1 MAAKESRAGAV
12 SGPSAGEPGARCIS
26 RFSTGRA
33 GTATRVRR
41 PPLSR
46 AVPTTARV
54 LVPWAAQ
61 VRAQGGHGHR
71 SADPRSSPPA
81 RPSPSFHGAVGSRW
95 GSVAPQARLA
105 KASGRAPAAST
116 DSPATRRGGLTAPLV
131 LSQGAQKTGH
141 RWASAARRPGGLR
154 HDRGAGTGPGQPPCV
169 REEVVAVGGRGH
181 PSTHTG
187 SLQVAMLQ
195 PVSYQVP
202 SPVADTEKDDSHQE
216 AIC

>member
-116 DSPATRRGGLTAPLV
+116 DSPATRRGGSHSPPCPESGSPENGTRVGLCCKEARRAAPRPGSRDRPRPVALREGG
-131 LSQGAQKTGH
+131 SGGH
-141 RWASAARRPGGLR
+141 RWQGTPQHTHGQLAGGHAA
-154 HDRGAGTGPGQPPCV
+154 ACV
-169 REEVVAVGGRGH
+169 L
-181 PSTHTG
+181 PSTLSSSRHG
-187 SLQVAMLQ
+187 
-195 PVSYQVP
+195 
-202 SPVADTEKDDSHQE
+202 EG
-216 AIC
+216 

>member
-41 PPLSR
+41 PRGTLSR

-95 GSVAPQARLA
+95 GSAALQARPQGLSSHEA
-105 KASGRAPAAST
+105 GGSHSPPCPESGSPENGTRVGLCCKEARRAAPRPGSRDRPRPAAL
-116 DSPATRRGGLTAPLV
+116 REGG
-131 LSQGAQKTGH
+131 S
-141 RWASAARRPGGLR
+141 
-154 HDRGAGTGPGQPPCV
+154 
-169 REEVVAVGGRGH
+169 GGRRWQGTPQHTHGQLAGGH
-181 PSTHTG
+181 AAACVLPSTLSSSRHG
-187 SLQVAMLQ
+187 
-195 PVSYQVP
+195 
-202 SPVADTEKDDSHQE
+202 EG
-216 AIC
+216 